1 MLLDMEMTITEMVTL
16 KKLKMALIL
25 NVVAS

>member
-1 MLLDMEMTITEMVTL
+1 MLLDMEMTITEKVTL